1 MGKLEDLYKVREMLH
16 ANGMEMS
23 DEQKKT
29 LAKEEEKFIR
39 TELYSV
45 IKQTAGETLS
55 KLQSPAHIVIDYGP
69 DKETELVLAGR

>member
-29 LAKEEEKFIR
+29 LAEEEEKFIR
-39 TELYSV
+39 TELYGV
-45 IKQTAGETLS
+45 LKQAAGS
-55 KLQSPAHIVIDYGP
+55 K
-69 DKETELVLAGR
+69 

>member
-29 LAKEEEKFIR
+29 LAEEEEKFIR
-39 TELYSV
+39 TELGYS
-45 IKQTAGETLS
+45 KEMQTEY
-55 KLQSPAHIVIDYGP
+55 I
-69 DKETELVLAGR
+69 LVFITFCRSNG